1 MFDNLTQKLSATLN
15 RLRGAG
21 RLTEDNIRDSL
32 REVRVALLEADVAL
46 PVVKDFLEQVRQ
58 RAVGQEVSA
67 SLTPGQALVKI
78 VHDELVR
85 LMGAGDVQEA
95 QVSRAQG
102 RAGATEALDLA
113 TRPPAVILVAGLQGA
128 GKTTTTAKLAHFIKE
143 RHGKSVLMVSADVYR
158 PAAIEQLQRLS
169 AQVGAQFFP
178 SQPDQ
183 APVDIARG
191 AVEHARRHVLDVV
204 LVDSAGRLHVDADMM
219 HEIAQLHAAIQP
231 IETLF
236 VVDATA
242 GQDAVN
248 TARAFNERLPLT
260 GVILT
265 KADGDA
271 RGGAALSM
279 RAITGKP
286 IKFLGTG
293 EATTAL
299 EAFHPERMATR
310 ILGMGDVL

>member
-32 REVRVALLEADVAL
+32 RGVRVALLEADVAL

-178 SQPDQ
+178 RQPDP

-191 AVEHARRHVLDVV
+191 AGEHARRHVLDVV
-204 LVDSAGRLHVDADMM
+204 LVG
-219 HEIAQLHAAIQP
+219 
-231 IETLF
+231 
-236 VVDATA
+236 
-242 GQDAVN
+242 
-248 TARAFNERLPLT
+248 
-260 GVILT
+260 
-265 KADGDA
+265 
-271 RGGAALSM
+271 
-279 RAITGKP
+279 
-286 IKFLGTG
+286 
-293 EATTAL
+293 
-299 EAFHPERMATR
+299 
-310 ILGMGDVL
+310 